1 MSTRPRP
8 DTSPGAPHRQWNEIL
23 QEIRVMQTGIQ
34 ILAAFLISLPFQ
46 QRFRELSFAEHVTYL
61 VLLIFS
67 FLLILALLLPVL
79 VHRHF
84 FGQRLKPTT
93 VLLGHH
99 VVRFVGV
106 GAGLLM
112 AGCIGFVIQVIAG
125 FVPALIFGGS
135 LMVLALFVLV
145 FLPRMIPPRSH
156 LPEEYDR

>member
-1 MSTRPRP
+1 
-8 DTSPGAPHRQWNEIL
+8 
-23 QEIRVMQTGIQ
+23 MQTGIQ

-46 QRFRELSFAEHVTYL
+46 SRFRELSFAEHVTYL

-93 VLLGHH
+93 VFLGHR

-112 AGCIGFVIQVIAG
+112 AGCVGFVIQIMAG
-125 FVPALIFGGS
+125 FLPAMIFGGS
-135 LMVLALFVLV
+135 LMILAIFVLV
-145 FLPRMIPPRSH
+145 FVPRMIPPRRNM
-156 LPEEYDR
+156 PKEFDY